1 MFLKLKVNKG
11 EEKMEENN
19 IIICEKCYEENE
31 GTRSTCK
38 KCGAKL
44 YKNVVEKGTKEYS
57 DTKKT
62 TTKKDE
68 TIVKENAYK
77 DSSNSSNRVADKFVS
92 VVIVSKFL
100 GYLAAIIS
108 MIHAWRSRRNFHWNY
123 SRYSNS
129 CCCLA

>member
-1 MFLKLKVNKG
+1 
-11 EEKMEENN
+11 MEENN

-57 DTKKT
+57 DRKKIT
-62 TTKKDE
+62 TEKKE
-68 TIVKENAYK
+68 PIIEENAYK
-77 DSSNSSNRVADKFVS
+77 DSSNSSNRIADKFVL
-92 VVIVSKFL
+92 VVTVSKVL
-100 GYLAAIIS
+100 GYLAAIIL
-108 MIHAWRSRRNFHWNY
+108 MIYAWRIRRIFHWNY